1 MKKTIDAGASA
12 SRMSSIKD
20 LKFLTPVRRSCRIG
34 RNSCHLPTMLQEHD
48 PCVSSLA
55 ELLKLDDSP
64 NAFIYRKNPA
74 LMEHLADL
82 PELGSVHV
90 EWWNVSGYSVWLP
103 KTFKYRDN
111 QLCWVYIDRTLN
123 VCIKAFHD
131 LGSLK
136 IKALKTGV
144 YLPGFST
151 TAWNEVY
158 IKNIDVDIN
167 REHEHLFWPQSCLF
181 PPQWKNP
188 GAKRKSLNGLY
199 KLWSRMKNCLKMHK
213 QNPRYNFYSTQRKV

>member
-12 SRMSSIKD
+12 SRRMSSIKD

-74 LMEHLADL
+74 LMEDL

-90 EWWNVSGYSVWLP
+90 E
-103 KTFKYRDN
+103 
-111 QLCWVYIDRTLN
+111 
-123 VCIKAFHD
+123 
-131 LGSLK
+131 
-136 IKALKTGV
+136 
-144 YLPGFST
+144 
-151 TAWNEVY
+151 
-158 IKNIDVDIN
+158 
-167 REHEHLFWPQSCLF
+167 
-181 PPQWKNP
+181 
-188 GAKRKSLNGLY
+188 
-199 KLWSRMKNCLKMHK
+199 
-213 QNPRYNFYSTQRKV
+213 